1 MTKQELDRNKENLKE
16 IVESYINNQIKRVDI
31 LKKYLI
37 QLEAVNTP
45 TELKELKENIF
56 ILLDLNT

>member
-1 MTKQELDRNKENLKE
+1 MTKQELIRNKENLKE
-16 IVESYINNQIKRVDI
+16 IVESYISNQIKRVDI

-37 QLEAVNTP
+37 QLDAVNTP